1 MNNFL
6 GIQKEHLNVVQSG
19 KVLKASD
26 YLIYKTAGEIIQ
38 EAKLDAELIVSKTED
53 AHRAKQAEGY
63 QQGMEEGR
71 AELVA
76 KIVEATDRAN
86 SYIQEKE
93 SQIIEVVVTAIKNII
108 GEFDDVDL
116 TLRVI
121 KKALIELQGQQ
132 HITLRVVPDQT
143 KIIKLALKEI
153 TDSSLL
159 IKVVPDIEI
168 QSGQCVLESDL
179 GLIECSIDD
188 QLDAL
193 RKAMTLCL
201 TKENIS

>member
-6 GIQKEHLNVVQSG
+6 GIQKEHLNAVQSG

-26 YLIYKTAGEIIQ
+26 YLVYKTAGEIIQ
-38 EAKLDAELIVSKTED
+38 EAKLDAELIVSKTEE
-53 AHRAKQAEGY
+53 AHQAKRAEGY

-76 KIVEATDRAN
+76 KMVEATDRAN

-143 KIIKLALKEI
+143 KTIELALQEI
-153 TDSSLL
+153 TGSSLL

-179 GLIECSIDD
+179 GLIECSIDY

-193 RKAMTLCL
+193 RKAMVLCL
-201 TKENIS
+201 TKENFS

>member
-6 GIQKEHLNVVQSG
+6 GIQKKYLNVVQSG

-38 EAKLDAELIVSKTED
+38 EAKLDAELIVSKTEE
-53 AHRAKQAEGY
+53 AHQAKQAEGY

-71 AELVA
+71 AELVE
-76 KIVEATDRAN
+76 KIVEATDREN

-153 TDSSLL
+153 TGSSLL